1 MPGRGIIITSW
12 VTIGIFAV
20 AVVPDAVG
28 AHVLDNAAV
37 AVSLALFLVSLPI
50 WLFAY
55 GLAVTR
61 TARGDDITVSSL
73 FFLQKSAPREVQH
86 HLFGAF
92 GLSIAIAAATAA
104 ANPFSVLVP
113 MLPLGLAGLWGAR
126 HGVYPA
132 RPARKNPTGGRR

>member
-20 AVVPDAVG
+20 AVVPDAVA

-37 AVSLALFLVSLPI
+37 AVSLALFLGSLPI
-50 WLFAY
+50 WLYAY

-61 TARGDDITVSSL
+61 TARGDDISVSSL
-73 FFLQKSAPREVQH
+73 FFLQNSAPQPVRRQ
-86 HLFGAF
+86 LLGAL
-92 GLSIAIAAATAA
+92 GASLAVTVVTAA

-113 MLPLGLAGLWGAR
+113 MLPLGFTGLWGAR
-126 HGVYPA
+126 HG
-132 RPARKNPTGGRR
+132 